1 MWYYNQVPAVM
12 VIVSP
17 KTCSE
22 LQIMVTSTT
31 AFLVAGRFGLAPTVK
46 QQATSGLRLV
56 DNGTKGLSTGD
67 PAGKLVPFAA
77 SVAEDTE
84 RHYSSVLP
92 CCVGFTAVDVLGHG
106 TMAHVIGVGAILSLR
121 VRSLQHPLLVQLLDW
136 RSQHTSAHSKLTVQT
151 CSAGTGQDL
160 KCCTTRS
167 TQTSM
172 YSRLEQPP
180 CFLEKINLNL

>member
-1 MWYYNQVPAVM
+1 MGYYNHVPAIV
-12 VIVSP
+12 VIVSLEP
-17 KTCSE
+17 CSE

-77 SVAEDTE
+77 MAAEDTE
-84 RHYSSVLP
+84 RYESSVLP

-121 VRSLQHPLLVQLLDW
+121 VRLLQHPLLLMMLLLVCIL
-136 RSQHTSAHSKLTVQT
+136 QYTSAHSKLTV
-151 CSAGTGQDL
+151 
-160 KCCTTRS
+160 
-167 TQTSM
+167 
-172 YSRLEQPP
+172 
-180 CFLEKINLNL
+180 

>member
-1 MWYYNQVPAVM
+1 MVVM
-12 VIVSP
+12 SP
-17 KTCSE
+17 ETYSE

-67 PAGKLVPFAA
+67 PAGKLHQVPFAA
-77 SVAEDTE
+77 SAEDTE
-84 RHYSSVLP
+84 RCSSSVFP

-121 VRSLQHPLLVQLLDW
+121 VRVLQRPLSLLLLLLLYCM
-136 RSQHTSAHSKLTVQT
+136 SQHTSARTQLTVWT
-151 CSAGTGQDL
+151 CFAGAGQDL
-160 KCCTTRS
+160 KCCTIYEHANS
-167 TQTSM
+167 HVQ
-172 YSRLEQPP
+172 
-180 CFLEKINLNL
+180 